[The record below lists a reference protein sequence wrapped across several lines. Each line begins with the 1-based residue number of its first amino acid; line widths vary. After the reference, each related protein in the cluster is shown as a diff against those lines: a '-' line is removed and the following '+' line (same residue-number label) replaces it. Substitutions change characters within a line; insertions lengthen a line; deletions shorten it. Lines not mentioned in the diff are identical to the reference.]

1 MSHSIGQGTVRV
13 GGAIAI
19 PRVLRNL
26 GADPAKVLAEAGIDP
41 NVFDDPDNLISNA
54 TRIHLLNLCVARTGC
69 RHFGLLVGQQT
80 GLPDLGPVG
89 FLVQNSP
96 DAGTALRNLVRYLHL
111 HVRGAAPTLEIY
123 GNLAYLGYEV
133 HQSEF
138 ESIDQLTDAALAVA
152 FNIVRTLCGPD
163 WKPIQVQFAH
173 REPEDV
179 GPYRQHFCAP
189 LLFDDQQNA
198 LVFSSDWLHR
208 RLSGADPQL
217 QRLLQKQIDALEA
230 RYGDDFPEQVRS
242 ILGTA
247 LLTDHA
253 RADQVAALFSMHSR
267 TMNRR
272 LNAFGTSFQE
282 LVDEGSYVLAR
293 QMLESSAM
301 GVSEIA
307 AALGYADASSFTRAF
322 RSWSG
327 STPARWRA
335 EGKLRTRHKK

>member
-1 MSHSIGQGTVRV
+1 MSHRIGQGTVRI

-80 GLPDLGPVG
+80 GLPDFGPVG

-96 DAGTALRNLVRYLHL
+96 DAGTALRNFVRYLHL
-111 HVRGAAPTLEIY
+111 HVRGAAPTLKIY

-138 ESIDQLTDAALAVA
+138 EAIDQLTDAALAVA

-163 WKPIQVQFAH
+163 WIPVQVQFAH

-179 GPYRQHFCAP
+179 GPYRQHFRAP
-189 LLFDDQQNA
+189 
-198 LVFSSDWLHR
+198 
-208 RLSGADPQL
+208 
-217 QRLLQKQIDALEA
+217 
-230 RYGDDFPEQVRS
+230 
-242 ILGTA
+242 
-247 LLTDHA
+247 
-253 RADQVAALFSMHSR
+253 
-267 TMNRR
+267 
-272 LNAFGTSFQE
+272 
-282 LVDEGSYVLAR
+282 
-293 QMLESSAM
+293 
-301 GVSEIA
+301 
-307 AALGYADASSFTRAF
+307 
-322 RSWSG
+322 
-327 STPARWRA
+327 
-335 EGKLRTRHKK
+335 